1 MNNCSL
7 LSYCDSCMNN
17 PECTWDKNYNCNA
30 NNNDNID
37 INIGNYCS
45 ITNNPLP
52 PRLVLLMILFI
63 FGITTIMNAISY
75 SFFMYRYEKCN
86 PLKRFFIGLIIPYFC
101 WFLPK

>member
-17 PECTWDKNYNCNA
+17 PECIWDKNYNCNA
-30 NNNDNID
+30 NNNDSID

-63 FGITTIMNAISY
+63 FIYYIRKCLPHFL
-75 SFFMYRYEKCN
+75 FFYRK
-86 PLKRFFIGLIIPYFC
+86 
-101 WFLPK
+101 